1 MSIFDQGTSTVSAE
15 GTIRFELPIWVNP
28 ALEADDLGGLSLV
41 TWVTLDE
48 KNPTENRMDFEAL
61 VDEALDYLCEEGDT
75 IALYTMAHE
84 LARHADRIRAA
95 ADSLEGDMP
104 FYASLNDP
112 QDDEYDER

>member
-1 MSIFDQGTSTVSAE
+1 MSIFDQGGGTVSL
-15 GTIRFELPIWVNP
+15 ELPIWVNP

-48 KNPTENRMDFEAL
+48 KNPTETRMDFEVL

-75 IALYTMAHE
+75 IALYTIAHE

-95 ADSLEGDMP
+95 ADMLEGDLP
-104 FYASLNDP
+104 FYASSEEFH
-112 QDDEYDER
+112 DDEYNDR